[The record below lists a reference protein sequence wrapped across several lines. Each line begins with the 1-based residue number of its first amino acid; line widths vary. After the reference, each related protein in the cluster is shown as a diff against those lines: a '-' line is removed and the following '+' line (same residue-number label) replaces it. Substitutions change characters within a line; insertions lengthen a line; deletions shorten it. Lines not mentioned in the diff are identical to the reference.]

1 VRGIA
6 AGLGLLRSYLLYR
19 HPFAQRRL
27 VRFYRRLLPH
37 PGLAFDIGAHLGNRS
52 RALLTLGFQ
61 VVALEPQP
69 AFARRLEALARRCPR
84 LIVLPMA
91 AAGQAGR
98 LRLMVPTRVPTVA
111 TASAAFRALMQAK
124 GVDFDGEIE
133 VEATTLDHLIARF
146 GQPDFIKID
155 AEGMEVEILE
165 GLSRPVAVLAFEHL
179 PERPE
184 ATFRCIQRLAALGRF
199 RFDFVAG
206 ERTHFTFGQPLAAEA
221 FLAALAQPPLTQA
234 AGDVYAFAEAEGDA
248 A

>member
-1 VRGIA
+1 
-6 AGLGLLRSYLLYR
+6 
-19 HPFAQRRL
+19 
-27 VRFYRRLLPH
+27 
-37 PGLAFDIGAHLGNRS
+37 
-52 RALLTLGFQ
+52 
-61 VVALEPQP
+61 
-69 AFARRLEALARRCPR
+69 
-84 LIVLPMA
+84 MA
-91 AAGQAGR
+91 AAGQAGH

-184 ATFRCIQRLAALGRF
+184 ATFSCIRRLNALGRF
-199 RFDFVAG
+199 RFDFVVG
-206 ERTHFTFGQPLAAEA
+206 ERSHFSFGQPLAAEG
-221 FLAALAQPPLTQA
+221 FLDALAQPPLAHA
-234 AGDVYAFAEAEGDA
+234 AGDVYAFAEAGGGA